1 METTVMNVA
10 VSHGIWASAGG
21 ISFGLYYESMKTR

>member
-10 VSHGIWASAGG
+10 VYAWNLGSAGG
-21 ISFGLYYESMKTR
+21 ISFGLYCEIK